1 MSTKKEAT
9 HRSEDDKA
17 KQKKDALRLREG
29 LPFPEPG
36 TERELLHNRRYVR
49 KHFWAF
55 RKTSWFVN
63 ASLPL
68 IFAIGGS
75 AAAIAH
81 LSENSNGITALGT
94 WSGAEG
100 IVAIFSY
107 LSMMAMFRGNKTPKT
122 YLVIIGLATLGAV
135 AVNVLVTPHL
145 KQAVPLA
152 VMAAFAPLATA
163 GAFSAMFRI
172 LKSCLD
178 DASNTEFFDLH
189 QKETKDLKR
198 IQQLA
203 RTPDAVESQDEALE
217 IGLRHTSSGKVTSL
231 MASRV
236 DDIVGTLP
244 GAPTAPALEAPV
256 VDAEVEDEE
265 EIEEETVIPIRRV
278 GDNTRQ
284 PVMHPSQQNHRV
296 ILPESGGLAKKG
308 VSMSISLPED
318 EIPVERSLSP
328 VQKARRELARLYWL
342 TVLNNRHM
350 SDAEFGRQFIAH
362 LHQRLNEED
371 LQNLD
376 REGRWVRSAGIP
388 SSYLSKLK
396 APQKDSL
403 PEDYGI
409 KYFPAA
415 YFVTEHPELKELVKK
430 DETA

>member
-1 MSTKKEAT
+1 MNAKKEAS
-9 HRSEDDKA
+9 HRTDDKS
-17 KQKKDALRLREG
+17 QKEAMRVRDG

-49 KHFWAF
+49 KHFGSF
-55 RKTSWFVN
+55 RKKSWFVN

-81 LSENSNGITALGT
+81 LSKNSDGLSALGT

-135 AVNVLVTPHL
+135 AVNVLVTPDL
-145 KQAVPLA
+145 KHAVPLA
-152 VMAAFAPLATA
+152 VMAAFAPIATA

-203 RTPDAVESQDEALE
+203 RTPEEVEAQDEALE
-217 IGLRHTSSGKVTSL
+217 IGLRHTSSDRVTSI
-231 MASRV
+231 MANQV
-236 DDIVGTLP
+236 DGIIGVLP
-244 GAPTAPALEAPV
+244 GTPMAPALETAPV
-256 VDAEVEDEE
+256 VDVEVEDDVEDEPEE
-265 EIEEETVIPIRRV
+265 VVPMRLV
-278 GDNTRQ
+278 DSRQ
-284 PVMHPSQQNHRV
+284 PIIRKETDRLAV
-296 ILPESGGLAKKG
+296 LPESGGMSKGG
-308 VSMSISLPED
+308 VSITLPKD
-318 EIPVERSLSP
+318 EIPVEHTLTP

-342 TVLNNRHM
+342 TTLNDRHM
-350 SDAEFGRQFIAH
+350 RDAEFGRQFIVH
-362 LHQRLNEED
+362 LHRRLDEES
-371 LQNLD
+371 LKNLD
-376 REGRWVRSAGIP
+376 REGRWVENGSIP
-388 SSYLSKLK
+388 SSYLSRVK
-396 APQKDSL
+396 APTKDSL
-403 PEDYGI
+403 PEDYGV
-409 KYFPAA
+409 KYFPAS
-415 YFVTEHPELKELVKK
+415 YFVAEHPELAEQAH
-430 DETA
+430 TTG